1 MTDRMQ
7 DMVERYGETCTQAT
21 AGRVLSRS
29 RDTIRK
35 MLEDGRLRRAC
46 GGSMVDVRSIAEYIE
61 RPQEMDRQA
70 RVRRKYQARGTEL
83 KWSV

>member
-35 MLEDGRLRRAC
+35 MLDDGRLRRAC
-46 GGSMVDVRSIAEYIE
+46 GGKMVDVRSIAEYIE
-61 RPQEMDRQA
+61 RPQEIDRQA
-70 RVRRKYQARGTEL
+70 RVRKKYRERNIEF

>member
-46 GGSMVDVRSIAEYIE
+46 GGRMVDVRSIAEYIE

-70 RVRRKYQARGTEL
+70 RVRRKYQARGSEL